1 MIYFCQYKHNR
12 KRKLLRSMINNS
24 ILNIMLFTGRA
35 NLALAVSILN
45 RNCQKPFGLPFIYD
59 KWTAFFRKQYKVKYT
74 DQKCPNQQFSSTAFQ
89 FIHTISKYSAIYV
102 NCTRFSTLAKTYQLH
117 TMPILKNRFAMCSAC
132 CLKVKKT
139 VSRFVRSFFGRI
151 YGAPICFRFY
161 LTFRNSLGIS
171 T

>member
-1 MIYFCQYKHNR
+1 M
-12 KRKLLRSMINNS
+12 
-24 ILNIMLFTGRA
+24 
-35 NLALAVSILN
+35 
-45 RNCQKPFGLPFIYD
+45 
-59 KWTAFFRKQYKVKYT
+59 KYT

-151 YGAPICFRFY
+151 YGAPICVWLY
-161 LTFRNSLGIS
+161 LTFSRKCKHVKLHIQLFCFLLFNKVLWFR
-171 T
+171 